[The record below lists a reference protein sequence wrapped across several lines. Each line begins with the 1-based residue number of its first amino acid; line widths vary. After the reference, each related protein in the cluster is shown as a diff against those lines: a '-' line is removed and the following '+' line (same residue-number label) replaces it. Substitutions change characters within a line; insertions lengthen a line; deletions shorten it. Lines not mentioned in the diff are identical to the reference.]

1 MRNFLIP
8 LAVLSLSLGGCSAS
22 HEPGTAE
29 MSVQEAAP
37 AVPAKDG
44 ADAAN
49 AEPLT
54 VDDAAKAT
62 QAGEQAPRAPQIAYT
77 YTYGFRIT
85 GEAIAPLQ
93 RRHADLCERKGPQV
107 CRIIA
112 MSNSG
117 GEGDY
122 GSGTLELDV
131 AADKA
136 RAFTGELESIAKDAN
151 GKPVSA
157 AIAGE
162 DLSKQIVDTQ
172 ARLRA
177 RILLR
182 DRLMEILQ
190 TRKGSVAELVEAER
204 GVAQVNE
211 EIDQAQSW
219 LAEKRGQVD
228 FSRVTV
234 NYSSA
239 APGAGGFMSPIR
251 SALGSLGAI
260 LGAVIAGLIVVLTAL
275 IPIAALLVAILWAVR
290 RIRRFRAAS
299 GSAIT
304 AGETTDPQA
313 GPDNP

>member
-8 LAVLSLSLGGCSAS
+8 LAVLALTLGGCGAS
-22 HEPGTAE
+22 REPGAAE
-29 MSVQEAAP
+29 MSAREAAP
-37 AVPAKDG
+37 AAATAKDS

-62 QAGEQAPRAPQIAYT
+62 EAGEQAPRAPQIAYT
-77 YTYGFRIT
+77 YTYGFRIA

-136 RAFTGELESIAKDAN
+136 RAFTGELESIARDAD

-219 LAEKRGQVD
+219 LAEMRGRVD
-228 FSRVTV
+228 FSRITV

-239 APGAGGFMSPIR
+239 APGTGGFMSPIR
-251 SALGSLGAI
+251 SAIGSLGAI

-275 IPIAALLVAILWAVR
+275 IPIAVLVVAIIWAVR
-290 RIRRFRAAS
+290 RIRRFRATN
-299 GSAIT
+299 GPAIT
-304 AGETTDPQA
+304 SGEASAQA
-313 GPDNP
+313 GPDSP